1 MLGGALEDVGKRVR
15 GQRRSVD
22 SGESVRANDRVEAAP
37 YRDAPAVTQA
47 QQLAAIG
54 RRRREATGVDP
65 HAAVGERPVSDVRS
79 TVLDLVTDIDVSTV
93 GTPVLL
99 GASMI
104 GLLALFVAAVMFVVT
119 VAVVTGRPL
128 LVPMML
134 AAVFVAIGYGVS
146 RHRNGP
152 RQWLARRVLRV
163 DGYLELVGREDHVE
177 RVLARLEFERRPP
190 EVQFVRDLL
199 AGAGCETAG
208 VDERSPGV
216 IVIHGPEVA
225 GEAKRLH
232 GWFQSLTDRALVPLH
247 ETHPVALVTIE
258 ER

>member
-1 MLGGALEDVGKRVR
+1 MLGNGCEGNDGV
-15 GQRRSVD
+15 VD
-22 SGESVRANDRVEAAP
+22 SAERVGANAGVEAAP
-37 YRDAPAVTQA
+37 YRDAPTVNQA

-54 RRRREATGVDP
+54 RSRREATGLDP
-65 HAAVGERPVSDVRS
+65 HAAAGERPVSDVRS
-79 TVLDLVTDIDVSTV
+79 TVLDLVTEIDGSQV
-93 GTPVLL
+93 GPRVLL

-104 GLLALFVAAVMFVVT
+104 GLLGLFVAAVMLVVA
-119 VAVVTGRPL
+119 VSVVTGRPL
-128 LVPMML
+128 LVPLVMVG
-134 AAVFVAIGYGVS
+134 VFVAIGYGVS
-146 RHRNGP
+146 RHRNAP

-177 RVLARLEFERRPP
+177 RVLARLEFERQPP

-199 AGAGCETAG
+199 AGAGCESAG

-216 IVIHGPEVA
+216 IVIHGPDVA

-247 ETHPVALVTIE
+247 EAYPVSLVTVE